1 MGPGGNAFATD
12 SATSELPT
20 RYRQI
25 GQYTIEM
32 GSPLTAWCGGI
43 SGCVRKLIDGLF
55 QLADIIAPLISLIL
69 TKLYSAKGSHCGW
82 RSVYSVGKTAIKRR
96 RIKMLFLGNV
106 KERCQLR
113 QNTCLSMPGY
123 QKNAHW
129 GIQMVEPFNTRLFYC
144 ESCLDYE
151 KGKGYQPN
159 YLLQLPWRVSEH
171 HFQFTTLD
179 C

>member
-55 QLADIIAPLISLIL
+55 QLTDIIAPLISIIL

-113 QNTCLSMPGY
+113 LKHMFVHARLSEKCTLRYSNGGTFQY
-123 QKNAHW
+123 SSLLLWKLSWLRKGQ
-129 GIQMVEPFNTRLFYC
+129 RL
-144 ESCLDYE
+144 ST
-151 KGKGYQPN
+151 K
-159 YLLQLPWRVSEH
+159 LPLA
-171 HFQFTTLD
+171 TTMKS
-179 C
+179 